1 MILFLSWVIARSV
14 RSRTGFDVV
23 IDLFLLIMMVAM
35 VIGPAYLFLT
45 TMGLTLG
52 DVVIWEIAVFMSV
65 GMMPI
70 GFILFAKLWIEGDTE
85 RTKPLPFANLLEH
98 VSRLRVSY
106 ICLLV
111 ASEFFMG
118 WSFNLATGVIS
129 ATAGYTAA
137 SIASQVTYTLVSYW
151 FIFTMVGEMAFTLAL
166 LRKAIR
172 PALRILLALQAA
184 VMLLTPTAI
193 AAHAWEMFALY
204 GEVVVMTGV
213 VVFAFA
219 YLRRTSRDRPL
230 LMYTALFIAA
240 NAVMMGAFFWWLVS
254 GDAALL
260 AISILA
266 ETVVYFD
273 AILTGSGLGETF
285 HGGPVTPAAP
295 MIPPAVPFPVQS

>member
-14 RSRTGFDVV
+14 KSVMSRNGFDVT
-23 IDLFLLIMMVAM
+23 IDLFLLAMMVAM

-45 TMGLTLG
+45 TSGLTLG

-70 GFILFAKLWIEGDTE
+70 GFILFAKFWIEGDTE
-85 RTKPLPFANLLEH
+85 RTKPLPLSGLLEH

-111 ASEFFMG
+111 ASELFMG

-129 ATAGYTAA
+129 ATAGDTIA

-151 FIFTMVGEMAFTLAL
+151 FIFTMVGEMVFTLVL
-166 LRKAIR
+166 LRKTVG
-172 PALRILLALQAA
+172 PQLRVLLALQAV

-193 AAHAWEMFALY
+193 ATHAWETFALY
-204 GEVVVMTGV
+204 GEVGVMTAV
-213 VVFAFA
+213 VVFALVL
-219 YLRRTSRDRPL
+219 LRRTAPDHPL
-230 LMYTALFIAA
+230 LMYTVVFIGA
-240 NAVMMGAFFWWLVS
+240 NAVMMAAFFWWLVS

-260 AISILA
+260 AASLLA
-266 ETVVYFD
+266 ETVIYFD
-273 AILTGSGLGETF
+273 AILTGSGLGGTF
-285 HGGPVTPAAP
+285 RGRPPTPP
-295 MIPPAVPFPVQS
+295 LSLSGQS